1 MKKNYRNGKQF
12 SGCQELRDTRER
24 GGCNWEKGDMRQ
36 IISTRGYFCILIV
49 VEVIESVHVIK

>member
-24 GGCNWEKGDMRQ
+24 GGCNWEKGDLQGSGSGRGRRQ
-36 IISTRGYFCILIV
+36 LVLEPLQSQ
-49 VEVIESVHVIK
+49 